1 MDLKISTVFNI
12 MVKQKTIRNNNER
25 KEKERMPGI
34 HKHLIIRAEVNSP
47 ITSEKEIKKWLRNL
61 VKKIDMNI
69 IKGPYASYVA
79 KEGNRG
85 VTGVVMIETSHIAMH
100 VWDENRPALVQC
112 DVYSCANF
120 SSNEVLAEFIEM
132 DVVKIDTMLLDR
144 ATEINVMKKL

>member
-1 MDLKISTVFNI
+1 
-12 MVKQKTIRNNNER
+12 
-25 KEKERMPGI
+25 MPA